1 MVKSESR
8 KEPNHS
14 SPSKANKNNCNI
26 HKENL
31 NNNGFKIYH
40 QNIRGL
46 LNKTSEIYA
55 HLHLELP
62 QILCFTEHHLRYP
75 QIEILTIDNYNFG
88 TSYCRESLIMGGVC
102 IYVHNSL
109 DFEVINV
116 RELCIDKAMEACAV
130 KCNFLSNTLCILAI
144 YRSPSSNFSLFI
156 TQIETVLKKIYK
168 PNLQMIVCGDFN
180 INYLADN
187 NKKQQLNYMLQS
199 FNLHSVVHFPTRS
212 STTTQTLIDNI
223 FIDTTKFGNYTIL
236 PVLNG
241 LSDHDGQ
248 LLSLH
253 QQAFYQKGTNLNYK
267 TIRVFNKLSLDEFKL
282 RLSYE
287 IWENVF
293 HTEDNDIDNMF
304 NTFANTYLQIF
315 YACFPKKK
323 IHEQSPPQTMAN

>member
-1 MVKSESR
+1 MVMSESR
-8 KEPNHS
+8 KEANYS
-14 SPSKANKNNCNI
+14 SALKANKNNGNI
-26 HKENL
+26 HKGNS

-55 HLHLELP
+55 HLYPEFP
-62 QILCFTEHHLRYP
+62 QILCFTEHHLKYS
-75 QIEILTIDNYNFG
+75 QIENLTIANYNFG
-88 TSYCRESLIMGGVC
+88 TSYCRESFIMGGVC

-109 DFEVINV
+109 DFEVINI

-130 KCNFLSNTLCILAI
+130 KCKFLSSIFCILAI

-156 TQIETVLKKIYK
+156 TQLETVIKKIYK
-168 PNLQMIVCGDFN
+168 PNLQMLVCGDFN
-180 INYLADN
+180 INYLVDN

-199 FNLHSVVHFPTRS
+199 FNLYSVVHFPTRS

-223 FIDTTKFGNYTIL
+223 FIDTTKFENYTIL
-236 PVLNG
+236 PVFNG

-253 QQAFYQKGTNLNYK
+253 QQALYCKSTNPNHK
-267 TIRVFNKLSLDEFKL
+267 IIRTFNKFSLDEFKI

-287 IWENVF
+287 IWEDVF
-293 HTEDNDIDNMF
+293 NTEDNNIDNMF

-315 YACFPKKK
+315 YACFPNKK
-323 IHEQSPPQTMAN
+323 IYEQSPPPNNG